1 MIVIKNICL
10 RYAEKVVLNGLNKS
24 FELNKIHGIIGLN
37 GAGKTSFFNVL
48 AHIIQAESG
57 EILIN
62 EAVLSHKSI
71 SYLETQ
77 PFFYSRITGRE
88 YLAIFDNKNAELNEE
103 ELIKLLK
110 MPIDNFIE
118 TYSTGEQK
126 KLALMGILKQNRPII
141 ILDEPFNGLDLE
153 SAKVL
158 ETIVLRLKE
167 KGKTLFISSHIL
179 NPLYNLCDTIH
190 HLSEGDFQRSYVPS
204 EFNELDKNVF
214 GALKANAEAIVQQ
227 FL

>member
-1 MIVIKNICL
+1 MFIIKNIRL
-10 RYAEKVVLNGLNKS
+10 RYDQKVVLNGLNKS

-48 AHIIQAESG
+48 AQIIPAESG
-57 EILIN
+57 EIRVN
-62 EAVLSHKSI
+62 NAVLSHKSI

-88 YLAIFDNKNAELNEE
+88 YLAIFANKNAELNEE

-158 ETIVLRLKE
+158 EAIVLRLKE

-179 NPLYNLCDTIH
+179 NPLYNLCDVIH
-190 HLSEGDFQRSYVPS
+190 HLSDGDFQRSYVPS
-204 EFNELDKNVF
+204 EFDALDKNVF
-214 GALKANAEAIVQQ
+214 GALKANAEFIVQQ
-227 FL
+227 YL

>member
-1 MIVIKNICL
+1 MIIVKNIRL
-10 RYAEKVVLNGLNKS
+10 SYGEKVVLNGLHKS

-48 AHIIQAESG
+48 AKIIQVESG
-57 EILIN
+57 EIGLN
-62 EAVLSHKSI
+62 DAVLSHKSI

-88 YLAIFDNKNAELNEE
+88 YLAIFDNKNPELNEN

-158 ETIVLRLKE
+158 ETVVLRLKE
-167 KGKTLFISSHIL
+167 KRKTLFISSHIL
-179 NPLYNLCDTIH
+179 NPLYNLCDAIH
-190 HLSEGDFQRSYVPS
+190 HLSEGNFQRSYVPS
-204 EFNELDKNVF
+204 EYNELDKNVF
-214 GALKANAEAIVQQ
+214 GALKANAEAVVQQ

>member
-1 MIVIKNICL
+1 MLAVKNIFL
-10 RYAEKVVLNGLNKS
+10 RYAEKVVLNSLNKS

-48 AHIIQAESG
+48 AQIIKAKSG
-57 EILIN
+57 EILVN
-62 EAVLSHKSI
+62 DAVLSHKSI
-71 SYLETQ
+71 SYLETL

-88 YLAIFDNKNAELNEE
+88 YLAIFANKNAELNEA

-179 NPLYNLCDTIH
+179 NPLFNLCDTIH

-214 GALKANAEAIVQQ
+214 GALKANAESVVQQ